1 MQVNE
6 NASDDIIL
14 EVFQRKW
21 NHETVLSPDQFL
33 KSSSALT
40 KIGQVRNSL
49 LINRYLETGTIDV
62 RCLPARN
69 WPTGLNNIGN
79 TCYLNSLLQYYFCI
93 SPLRQFIVDYQKTLA
108 EFHDSIGNLGSK
120 RRIGGREVSESEVE
134 RSVQFVYQLRDLFTD
149 MIHTESRFVT
159 PRKEL
164 AYLAFA
170 PSNIEVEFE
179 GTPTVEPAKENSE
192 NDVEVID
199 LTAEGEA
206 SEDVD
211 MLKPAESETQVV
223 TTQLNEDTVMNDVIA
238 TEPMVSSTRVAKIST
253 DQLENALEMGRQ
265 QDVTECIGNVL
276 FQLESASDPINL
288 DSDGEQRDL
297 IKELFFGKLKQDLAP
312 LKDPSKIRTK
322 IERFVSLLVNV
333 GDHPKNVYDALDQYF
348 KDDVLQLEDGDVKR
362 TLAIKELPV
371 VLQIQIQRVYYDRE
385 KFMPFKS
392 IEPLPFRDTIYMDR
406 YMDTQDAEM
415 QQKRQEAAKYKN
427 ELESLKL
434 RQKALLEKNGNGMS
448 FKTSLLETERFL
460 ESGVLEQN
468 AIEIQKKDSALKA
481 IESMLLKIDNEL
493 SEIYSRITALDQ
505 KLSSHFDNFKELGY
519 SLFAVFIHRGEAS
532 YGHYWLYIKDH
543 NRNGIWR
550 KYNDETVTEAP
561 ENEVF
566 NFTEGNTAT
575 PYFLVYVKNGHESE
589 IQPLHRVI
597 ANCES

>member
-1 MQVNE
+1 M
-6 NASDDIIL
+6 
-14 EVFQRKW
+14 
-21 NHETVLSPDQFL
+21 
-33 KSSSALT
+33 
-40 KIGQVRNSL
+40 
-49 LINRYLETGTIDV
+49 
-62 RCLPARN
+62 
-69 WPTGLNNIGN
+69 
-79 TCYLNSLLQYYFCI
+79 CI
-93 SPLRQFIVDYQKTLA
+93 
-108 EFHDSIGNLGSK
+108 
-120 RRIGGREVSESEVE
+120 
-134 RSVQFVYQLRDLFTD
+134 RDR
-149 MIHTESRFVT
+149 IHTESRFVT

-493 SEIYSRITALDQ
+493 SEIYSRITACL
-505 KLSSHFDNFKELGY
+505 
-519 SLFAVFIHRGEAS
+519 
-532 YGHYWLYIKDH
+532 LYTS
-543 NRNGIWR
+543 RC
-550 KYNDETVTEAP
+550 V
-561 ENEVF
+561 
-566 NFTEGNTAT
+566 
-575 PYFLVYVKNGHESE
+575 
-589 IQPLHRVI
+589 
-597 ANCES
+597 